1 MSDDDEPGVPGLGEP
16 AVPGLYPQHQAK
28 KQRHNN
34 KHHHFHQQHQPP
46 WKKTTAKSPL
56 PKMQPSRPTLLTRDT
71 TSQKSFTTTVVSKNL
86 NPVTP
91 EANHVR
97 AVTKV
102 AGDGRSVS
110 SLTGNGEVRMVKMDM
125 IGDSLVSSHSV
136 SARIKNT
143 VYRIQV
149 I

>member
-1 MSDDDEPGVPGLGEP
+1 
-16 AVPGLYPQHQAK
+16 
-28 KQRHNN
+28 
-34 KHHHFHQQHQPP
+34 
-46 WKKTTAKSPL
+46 
-56 PKMQPSRPTLLTRDT
+56 MQPSRTTLLTRDT

-102 AGDGRSVS
+102 GGDGRSVS